1 MTQDLTVSQHHHYK
15 QHSFLRN
22 VQVNAEE
29 GDGVSVWEPRITED
43 KLKYILF
50 IYLSCK

>member
-1 MTQDLTVSQHHHYK
+1 MYCFLDDSGSYVSQHHHYK

-29 GDGVSVWEPRITED
+29 GDGVSVWGAQN
-43 KLKYILF
+43 Y
-50 IYLSCK
+50 